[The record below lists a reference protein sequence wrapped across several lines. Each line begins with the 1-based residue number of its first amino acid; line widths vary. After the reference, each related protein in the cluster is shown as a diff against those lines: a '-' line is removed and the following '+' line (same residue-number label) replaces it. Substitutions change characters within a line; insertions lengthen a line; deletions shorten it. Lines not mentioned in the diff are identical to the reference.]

1 MIRTTFETGSN
12 QFEWEHLR
20 ADGEQFTARVLTTAI
35 RQGGKDLLH
44 VVWTD
49 ITAQK
54 QAEAELAEYRHDL
67 ERKVAERT
75 AEVIAA
81 TESLRIAH
89 EEQQAV
95 FDAASVGIVLT
106 RDRVIVH
113 CNRTMERMLG
123 REAGELTGQLT
134 RIWYRSDAE
143 YAAAG
148 ERIYADVSRQG
159 LHSEEVELTRKDGS
173 TFWARL
179 TVRAFDRD
187 RPEQGVAGTIED
199 ITAERAAIA
208 EMARARELAEDAAR
222 TKSDFLANMSHEIR
236 TPMNAVIG
244 MTHLVLKTGLTPRQ
258 REYVRKIQSSSQM
271 LLGILNDILDFSK
284 IDAGK
289 LVVERIDFE
298 LDRVLDNVAA
308 MVAERT
314 AGKGLELII
323 DVAADVPNNLI
334 GDPLRIGQILT
345 NYANNA
351 VKFTEHGEI
360 VIRVE
365 VEGREGD
372 DLRLRFVVR
381 DTGIGIEAAQR
392 ERLFRSFEQADTSIT
407 RKYGGTGLGLVI
419 SKRLAELMGGE
430 VGVDSVPGD
439 GSTFWFTVALGTGRD
454 AGERFLPRADLRG
467 RRVLVVDDNEHAREI
482 IGDQLRAMTFV
493 VATAASGDDA
503 LAELLRAEAARE
515 PHEIVFLDWHMPG
528 MDGIET
534 AAEIRRLG
542 LRSSPHLLMVT
553 AYGRDDLV
561 ASASRVGIED
571 ILTKPVTPSQ
581 LFDAAMRVLGA
592 DESARHRPRADESG
606 VSRDVSMLAGARALL
621 VEDNDL
627 NQEVAT
633 EFLHEVGLEVDV
645 APDGAVALEKLK
657 TNTYDIVLMDMQMP
671 VMDGLTAAREI
682 RKLPGLRDLPIV
694 AMTANVMAAD
704 RERCIDA
711 GMNDHIAKPIDP
723 ATLVAKLVQW
733 VRPRVERLPV
743 ATIAAAGRDAARQPV
758 SAHVLDGIP
767 GLDVKLGLH
776 LVMDRDALYL
786 SIMEKFVEGQ
796 ADAPARIGAA
806 IAAADWPTAEREAH
820 TLKGVSAQIGAGD
833 LRGMAEQLERA
844 IRGREP
850 VARLDELRAGVAA
863 ALGSLIGAIAER
875 LPKAAPVVAASSVD
889 PAALR
894 ELCVRLAGLL
904 RDDDFASGKLLGDNA
919 AMLRAAFG
927 DRYREI
933 SEAVRQY
940 DFAIALDRLERA
952 AESLG
957 IAVR

>member
-1 MIRTTFETGSN
+1 
-12 QFEWEHLR
+12 
-20 ADGEQFTARVLTTAI
+20 VLTTAI

-81 TESLRIAH
+81 TESLRVAQ
-89 EEQQAV
+89 EERQAV

-159 LHSEEVELTRKDGS
+159 FHREEIELTRKDGS

-179 TVRAFDRD
+179 TVQAFDRD

-323 DVAADVPNNLI
+323 DVAADVPNNLV

-360 VIRVE
+360 AIRVE
-365 VEGREGD
+365 VEGRDGD
-372 DLRLRFVVR
+372 EVRLRFWCATPASASKR
-381 DTGIGIEAAQR
+381 QQR

-482 IGDQLRAMTFV
+482 IGDQLRAHDV
-493 VATAASGDDA
+493 RGRDGGVRRRCACGTAPCRGGARAPRDRLPR
-503 LAELLRAEAARE
+503 LAHARHGRARDGRRDPPAR
-515 PHEIVFLDWHMPG
+515 
-528 MDGIET
+528 
-534 AAEIRRLG
+534 A
-542 LRSSPHLLMVT
+542 RSSPHLLMVT

-571 ILTKPVTPSQ
+571 VLTKPVTPSQ

-606 VSRDVSMLAGARALL
+606 VRATCRRSRV
-621 VEDNDL
+621 
-627 NQEVAT
+627 
-633 EFLHEVGLEVDV
+633 
-645 APDGAVALEKLK
+645 
-657 TNTYDIVLMDMQMP
+657 
-671 VMDGLTAAREI
+671 
-682 RKLPGLRDLPIV
+682 
-694 AMTANVMAAD
+694 
-704 RERCIDA
+704 
-711 GMNDHIAKPIDP
+711 
-723 ATLVAKLVQW
+723 
-733 VRPRVERLPV
+733 
-743 ATIAAAGRDAARQPV
+743 
-758 SAHVLDGIP
+758 
-767 GLDVKLGLH
+767 
-776 LVMDRDALYL
+776 
-786 SIMEKFVEGQ
+786 
-796 ADAPARIGAA
+796 PARCSSRTTISTRRSRPSSCTRSGSRSTSP
-806 IAAADWPTAEREAH
+806 PTAPSR
-820 TLKGVSAQIGAGD
+820 S
-833 LRGMAEQLERA
+833 R
-844 IRGREP
+844 
-850 VARLDELRAGVAA
+850 
-863 ALGSLIGAIAER
+863 S
-875 LPKAAPVVAASSVD
+875 
-889 PAALR
+889 
-894 ELCVRLAGLL
+894 
-904 RDDDFASGKLLGDNA
+904 
-919 AMLRAAFG
+919 
-927 DRYREI
+927 
-933 SEAVRQY
+933 
-940 DFAIALDRLERA
+940 
-952 AESLG
+952 
-957 IAVR
+957 